1 MKRLMR
7 RRCQTPSF
15 RTGLEAPLSNNPEP
29 LGLTGSTEA
38 AEISGRRQ
46 TPGCRPGKVEGL
58 IFLGILLILFFLFS
72 GCRQS
77 GEKGLGE
84 KELVRINDASISLEE
99 FQQMLEKQPLE
110 GKMRLLS
117 EKGTRD
123 FLENYLIPR
132 EVLYQEARKKGLD
145 KSKEILAKVED
156 ARRAILIDALLEE
169 GLRGKGEVSEE
180 EIQRYYK
187 ENQVLFTEPQEIKI
201 RHIVVNTEPALKEVV
216 TKLSQGESF
225 EKLASTYNIG
235 NFKEDGGNLGYIRRG
250 QLAPPFAQFEEAA
263 FSLRK
268 RGEVSEVV
276 RTPYGYHIIRL
287 EDMRGSTS
295 RPLNQVKER
304 IRFFLQPKKKQEAY
318 FEYVK
323 EAKSKAKVLINEKLW
338 TEEEKKEAKPKQ
350 GKK

>member
-1 MKRLMR
+1 
-7 RRCQTPSF
+7 
-15 RTGLEAPLSNNPEP
+15 
-29 LGLTGSTEA
+29 
-38 AEISGRRQ
+38 
-46 TPGCRPGKVEGL
+46 
-58 IFLGILLILFFLFS
+58 
-72 GCRQS
+72 
-77 GEKGLGE
+77 
-84 KELVRINDASISLEE
+84 
-99 FQQMLEKQPLE
+99 
-110 GKMRLLS
+110 LLS

-132 EVLYQEARKKGLD
+132 EVLYQEAKKKGLD
-145 KSKEILAKVED
+145 KKKEILAKVED

-187 ENQVLFTEPQEIKI
+187 ENRALFTEPQEIKI

-225 EKLASTYNIG
+225 EKLASTHNIG

-276 RTPYGYHIIRL
+276 STPYGYHIIRL
-287 EDMRGSTS
+287 EDMRGSTL
-295 RPLNQVKER
+295 RPLSQVKER

-318 FEYVK
+318 LEYVK
-323 EAKSKAKVLINEKLW
+323 EAKSKAMVLINEKLW
-338 TEEEKKEAKPKQ
+338 TEEEKKEVKPKE